1 MRKII
6 PLVVVALISSI
17 ASYFIFEKFQAPTQS
32 TQQTYTSE
40 FSTSPRMVNTN
51 FSPDSAAFEVD
62 FTKTV
67 EKVIDGVVHVKN
79 IGHYDRQQTWWMR
92 SLYGERMPDKVG
104 TGSGVVVSPDG
115 LIITNNHVI
124 DEASTI
130 EITTND
136 NKTYEAELIGTDAY
150 TDIAV
155 LKIKG
160 NHRFDYLT
168 FGDSD
173 ATNVGEWVLAVGN
186 PFNLNS
192 TVTAGIISAKSRD
205 LNQRDQKNQSFIQTD
220 AAVNVGNSGGALVNT
235 QGELVGINT
244 AITSV
249 GGGFVGYSFA
259 VPSNIARKVFEDILE
274 YGNVQKGLLGVAG
287 RALDSKMA
295 EQLDLNETEG
305 FYIQTLQEGMGAE
318 SAGLAP
324 KDIIKSVDGNKINK
338 FSDLTGY
345 LSTKRPGDQ
354 VAVDYIRDGVRKKVT
369 VELKKLKRTFFH
381 NMELK
386 NLNPKE
392 KKERDLENGVEII
405 NNNNRTLYMY
415 GIGEGSILLEI
426 NGQSIDDISQL
437 DAFPEEDIES
447 LLILTPDDERIIFRN

>member
-1 MRKII
+1 MKKII

-51 FSPDSAAFEVD
+51 FSPNSAAFEVD

-173 ATNVGEWVLAVGN
+173 ATNV
-186 PFNLNS
+186 
-192 TVTAGIISAKSRD
+192 
-205 LNQRDQKNQSFIQTD
+205 
-220 AAVNVGNSGGALVNT
+220 
-235 QGELVGINT
+235 
-244 AITSV
+244 
-249 GGGFVGYSFA
+249 
-259 VPSNIARKVFEDILE
+259 
-274 YGNVQKGLLGVAG
+274 
-287 RALDSKMA
+287 
-295 EQLDLNETEG
+295 
-305 FYIQTLQEGMGAE
+305 
-318 SAGLAP
+318 
-324 KDIIKSVDGNKINK
+324 
-338 FSDLTGY
+338 
-345 LSTKRPGDQ
+345 
-354 VAVDYIRDGVRKKVT
+354 
-369 VELKKLKRTFFH
+369 
-381 NMELK
+381 
-386 NLNPKE
+386 
-392 KKERDLENGVEII
+392 
-405 NNNNRTLYMY
+405 
-415 GIGEGSILLEI
+415 
-426 NGQSIDDISQL
+426 
-437 DAFPEEDIES
+437 
-447 LLILTPDDERIIFRN
+447 

>member
-1 MRKII
+1 
-6 PLVVVALISSI
+6 
-17 ASYFIFEKFQAPTQS
+17 
-32 TQQTYTSE
+32 
-40 FSTSPRMVNTN
+40 
-51 FSPDSAAFEVD
+51 
-62 FTKTV
+62 
-67 EKVIDGVVHVKN
+67 
-79 IGHYDRQQTWWMR
+79 
-92 SLYGERMPDKVG
+92 
-104 TGSGVVVSPDG
+104 
-115 LIITNNHVI
+115 
-124 DEASTI
+124 
-130 EITTND
+130 
-136 NKTYEAELIGTDAY
+136 
-150 TDIAV
+150 
-155 LKIKG
+155 
-160 NHRFDYLT
+160 
-168 FGDSD
+168 
-173 ATNVGEWVLAVGN
+173 
-186 PFNLNS
+186 
-192 TVTAGIISAKSRD
+192 
-205 LNQRDQKNQSFIQTD
+205 
-220 AAVNVGNSGGALVNT
+220 
-235 QGELVGINT
+235 
-244 AITSV
+244 
-249 GGGFVGYSFA
+249 
-259 VPSNIARKVFEDILE
+259 
-274 YGNVQKGLLGVAG
+274 
-287 RALDSKMA
+287 
-295 EQLDLNETEG
+295 LDLNETEG

>member
-1 MRKII
+1 MRKLI
-6 PLVVVALISSI
+6 PLVAVALISSMV
-17 ASYFIFEKFQAPTQS
+17 SYLIFEAFQTSTQS
-32 TQQTYTSE
+32 IQQAYTSE
-40 FSTSPRMVNTN
+40 YSSFPRMVNTSFN
-51 FSPDSAAFEVD
+51 SNSAAFEVD

-79 IGHYDRQQTWWMR
+79 IGQYDRRQTWWMQ

-160 NHRFDYLT
+160 DHRFDYLT

-173 ATNVGEWVLAVGN
+173 AANVGEWVLAVGN

-235 QGELVGINT
+235 QGELIGINT

-295 EQLDLNETEG
+295 DQLDLSETEG
-305 FYIQTLQEGMGAE
+305 FYIQTLEEGMGAE
-318 SAGLAP
+318 RAGLAP
-324 KDIIKSVDGNKINK
+324 KDIIKSVDGNNINK

-345 LSTKRPGDQ
+345 LSTKRPGDR
-354 VAVDYIRDGVRKKVT
+354 VALDYIRDGVRKTVT
-369 VELKKLKRTFFH
+369 VELNKLKRTFFYG
-381 NMELK
+381 MELK
-386 NLNPKE
+386 NLSSQE
-392 KKERDLENGVEII
+392 KKQRDLSRGVKITSA
-405 NNNNRTLYMY
+405 NNRILSMY
-415 GIGEGSILLEI
+415 GIGEGFVLLEI
-426 NGQSIDDISQL
+426 NGQSIDDISKL
-437 DAFPEEDIES
+437 DGFPEEDIES